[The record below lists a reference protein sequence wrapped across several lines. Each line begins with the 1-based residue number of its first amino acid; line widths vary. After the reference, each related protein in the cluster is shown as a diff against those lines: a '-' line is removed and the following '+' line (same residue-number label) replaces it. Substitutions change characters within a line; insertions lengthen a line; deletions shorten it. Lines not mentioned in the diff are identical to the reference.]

1 MGQET
6 SASGLISIFGSERF
20 RNDPST
26 LSKYATS
33 IGGTTVQPCCVVY
46 PIDESEIIALLKL
59 SKSQSLK
66 LFTISRGR
74 NFGYGEAQGTDAGQ
88 VIVDLSRMNRIV
100 EVNETLAYATIQP
113 GVSQQNLF
121 EHLQQN
127 KSRLQLD
134 ITGAGLDASIVGN
147 ILERGFG
154 HTDYG
159 DRFAR
164 VIRMTAILAD
174 GSVVKT
180 GFGSFDHANARNT
193 YKYGIGPMLD
203 GLLSQSNFCII
214 TEMTFEL
221 MPKPEKTCMFI
232 VSAKKPEA
240 FAPLVDSI
248 RELKLD
254 GVVNSAV
261 HFANKSRAIGQ
272 KENKLAGYW
281 NMSGSISGPVGM
293 VNAKKSIV
301 RAALKKADP
310 GATIWFVDQ
319 TLMRLASWVHR
330 LFSFSLYTP
339 LKDAWDLQ
347 MGVPTD
353 NPLKVLLN
361 DESLESATIN
371 TASYDTGFIWIN
383 AVCAADGRS
392 ANALLQL
399 TSSLFKEHGY
409 EFPVTFTAINPRSL
423 IMITNINYPRNEESI
438 AKAHAFSKRCHEVLI
453 ENGFLPYRSGSGA
466 FDETPEYAT
475 GTSALLRG
483 IKNLVDPG
491 NILAPG
497 KYRL

>member
-20 RNDPST
+20 INDTPT
-26 LSKYATS
+26 LSRYATS

-46 PIDESEIIALLKL
+46 PIDESEIIALLKFA
-59 SKSQSLK
+59 KSQSLK

-74 NFGYGEAQGTDAGQ
+74 NFGYGEAQGTDTGQ
-88 VIVDLSRMNRIV
+88 VIVDLSQMNRIV
-100 EVNETLAYATIQP
+100 EVNESLAYATIQP
-113 GVSQQNLF
+113 GVSQQHLF
-121 EHLQQN
+121 EHLQQS

-180 GFGSFDHANARNT
+180 GFGSFDNANAKNT

-203 GLLSQSNFCII
+203 GLLSQSNFAII

-240 FAPLVDSI
+240 FAPLVDAI
-248 RELKLD
+248 RELKLA

-293 VNAKKSIV
+293 VSAKKSIV

-319 TLMRLASWVHR
+319 TLMRLASWGHR

-361 DESLESATIN
+361 DDSLESATIN

-383 AVCAADGRS
+383 AVCSADGRS
-392 ANALLQL
+392 AKTLLQL

-466 FDETPEYAT
+466 FDETPEYPY
-475 GTSALLRG
+475 GVSNLLRG
-483 IKNLVDPG
+483 IKRMVDPED
-491 NILAPG
+491 ILAPG

>member
-20 RNDPST
+20 RNDTST

-392 ANALLQL
+392 ANTLLQL

>member
-1 MGQET
+1 M
-6 SASGLISIFGSERF
+6 
-20 RNDPST
+20 
-26 LSKYATS
+26 
-33 IGGTTVQPCCVVY
+33 
-46 PIDESEIIALLKL
+46 
-59 SKSQSLK
+59 
-66 LFTISRGR
+66 
-74 NFGYGEAQGTDAGQ
+74 DA
-88 VIVDLSRMNRIV
+88 
-100 EVNETLAYATIQP
+100 
-113 GVSQQNLF
+113 
-121 EHLQQN
+121 
-127 KSRLQLD
+127 
-134 ITGAGLDASIVGN
+134 
-147 ILERGFG
+147 
-154 HTDYG
+154 
-159 DRFAR
+159 
-164 VIRMTAILAD
+164 
-174 GSVVKT
+174 
-180 GFGSFDHANARNT
+180 
-193 YKYGIGPMLD
+193 
-203 GLLSQSNFCII
+203 
-214 TEMTFEL
+214 
-221 MPKPEKTCMFI
+221 
-232 VSAKKPEA
+232 
-240 FAPLVDSI
+240 I
-248 RELKLD
+248 RELKLA

-293 VNAKKSIV
+293 VSAKKSIV

-383 AVCAADGRS
+383 AVCASDGRS
-392 ANALLQL
+392 ADTLLQL
-399 TSSLFKEHGY
+399 TASLFKEHGY

-453 ENGFLPYRSGSGA
+453 ENGFLPYRSGSGS
-466 FDETPEYAT
+466 FDETPEYHP
-475 GTSALLRG
+475 GVSSLLRS
-483 IKNLVDPG
+483 IKGLVDPD